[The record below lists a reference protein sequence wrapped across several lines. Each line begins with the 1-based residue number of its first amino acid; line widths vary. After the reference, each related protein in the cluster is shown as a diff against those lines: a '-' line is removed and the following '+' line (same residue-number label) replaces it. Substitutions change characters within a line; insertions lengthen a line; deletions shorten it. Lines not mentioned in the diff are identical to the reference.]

1 MKTSRKRAHE
11 RWGITDNEIGDQYS
25 NLSAGAAVSRPY
37 LSEWIASGP
46 LDLRP
51 WDQRPEQ
58 LVSRHDPRRAEKLTP
73 GYGKDGLMS
82 DAISREEAE
91 LRAKLT
97 EAQTDKKF
105 SDLLGEFK
113 VTQATVLGEIKNL
126 NTLVGEAKKAAE
138 DAEQQARLTRWN
150 TIFLVLG
157 MFAAIVALL
166 AFGGQIFSMAKD
178 LFEMGASSNV
188 K

>member
-1 MKTSRKRAHE
+1 M
-11 RWGITDNEIGDQYS
+11 
-25 NLSAGAAVSRPY
+25 
-37 LSEWIASGP
+37 
-46 LDLRP
+46 
-51 WDQRPEQ
+51 
-58 LVSRHDPRRAEKLTP
+58 
-73 GYGKDGLMS
+73 
-82 DAISREEAE
+82 
-91 LRAKLT
+91 
-97 EAQTDKKF
+97 
-105 SDLLGEFK
+105 
-113 VTQATVLGEIKNL
+113 LGEIKNL